1 MNNILKLGVGLAFF
15 MLGACGQSQQQSD
28 SSEELTNLEKENI
41 EEVQSNDVI
50 DAIMARRSIRKYKSL
65 AIEDDKLQT
74 MLKCGINAP
83 NGMYKQSWE
92 VRVVTS
98 PEVMSEIEKGY
109 KAFLTMNGRKRIS
122 HPSFGAP
129 CLIFI
134 AHDTT
139 YDLSQVDCGLLGGNM
154 ILAAQSMGLGTCC
167 LGGIVRYM
175 NSPEAAD
182 LLKRLDIPKSYNLL
196 YALAVGYPNESP
208 AAKPRDPEKIR
219 FVR

>member
-1 MNNILKLGVGLAFF
+1 MKKLVNLGVGLALL
-15 MLGACGQSQQQSD
+15 MLSACGQGQQQSVASDHACASEVKDD
-28 SSEELTNLEKENI
+28 SQETNRVVE
-41 EEVQSNDVI
+41 
-50 DAIMARRSIRKYKSL
+50 AIMARRSIRNYKPT
-65 AIEDDKLQT
+65 AIENDKLQQI
-74 MLKCGINAP
+74 LECGINAP

-92 VRVVTS
+92 IRVVNT
-98 PEVMSEIEKGY
+98 PEVMAEIEKGY
-109 KAFLTMNGRKRIS
+109 TAFLTKNGKKRIT

-139 YDLSQVDCGLLGGNM
+139 YDLSQVDCGLLGENI

-182 LLKRLDIPKSYNLL
+182 LFKRLNIPASYNLL
-196 YALAVGYPNESP
+196 YAIALGYPNESP
-208 AAKPRDPEKIR
+208 AAKPRNSEKIK
-219 FVR
+219 FVE